1 MIFAAMTLNV
11 MLRTA
16 VAEREIGMRKF
27 MSLADVGQAVFGS
40 PNVPAHGYETSR
52 SIRGNR
58 GLRNNLDSMHT
69 TRVFASILNLTR
81 RGMIS
86 FFLSVSYVMV

>member
-27 MSLADVGQAVFGS
+27 MSLADLGQDVFGFTEWAR
-40 PNVPAHGYETSR
+40 PGV
-52 SIRGNR
+52 
-58 GLRNNLDSMHT
+58 
-69 TRVFASILNLTR
+69 
-81 RGMIS
+81 
-86 FFLSVSYVMV
+86 